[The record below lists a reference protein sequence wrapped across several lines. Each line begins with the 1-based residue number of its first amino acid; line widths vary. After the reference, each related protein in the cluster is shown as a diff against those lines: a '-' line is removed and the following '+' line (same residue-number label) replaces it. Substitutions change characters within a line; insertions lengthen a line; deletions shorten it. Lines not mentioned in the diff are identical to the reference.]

1 MSEDTTKDISSK
13 YDTKPTLEQV
23 LDRINALGLELHK
36 ELQEIR
42 SEVKEELQG
51 IRSEVK
57 EQLREMKE
65 RLDGFE
71 LRFDKLDDKID
82 VLNGDVLS
90 LRADARRDR
99 RGLGGTATKQDEGT
113 PASDTP

>member
-1 MSEDTTKDISSK
+1 MNEDTTKDISSK

-36 ELQEIR
+36 ELQE
-42 SEVKEELQG
+42 

>member
-23 LDRINALGLELHK
+23 LERINALGLELHK
-36 ELQEIR
+36 EMQEIR
-42 SEVKEELQG
+42 SEVK
-51 IRSEVK
+51 K
-57 EQLREMKE
+57 QLSEMKHQ
-65 RLDGFE
+65 LDGFE

-90 LRADARRDR
+90 LRADARKWRS
-99 RGLGGTATKQDEGT
+99 GPGSTAPKQDEGT
-113 PASDTP
+113 PASETP